1 MDALVHRFAGP
12 RGRSCTVVALDMGRP
27 HRSRA
32 GRRGARLAQQP
43 LAAPDRIAGGGA
55 AVPAQCRGGAEPL
68 GRLLPDG
75 SGRLERVDRR
85 PAAGRDRSGQRHGD
99 AGQGCS
105 RARGARS
112 GDHPRRRIAL
122 QTPHRARVSPTGVVR
137 HECAQAAGGHD
148 DRRRVQHPVGLAA
161 HRQRDSHHR
170 QLRRSARR
178 QRAGVRLRRRGWV
191 VQQRHRMR
199 QRSPRQRG
207 RPSHQ
212 GRAALRGVHLRSPD
226 TPTGGSWA
234 GRWGARAL
242 WT

>member
-1 MDALVHRFAGP
+1 MDPLVHRFAGP
-12 RGRSCTVVALDMGRP
+12 RGRSRAVVALDMGRP
-27 HRSRA
+27 DRPCA

-43 LAAPDRIAGGGA
+43 VAAPDRIAGGGA
-55 AVPAQCRGGAEPL
+55 AVPAQCGRGAEPL

-85 PAAGRDRSGQRHGD
+85 PAARRDRSGHRHGD
-99 AGQGCS
+99 AGQGRS

-112 GDHPRRRIAL
+112 GDHPRRRIAV
-122 QTPHRARVSPTGVVR
+122 QTSHRAGVSPAGVVR
-137 HECAQAAGGHD
+137 RECAKAAGGHD

-178 QRAGVRLRRRGWV
+178 QRARVRLRRRRRV

-212 GRAALRGVHLRSPD
+212 GRAALRREHLWRP
-226 TPTGGSWA
+226 TAPTGGSWA
-234 GRWGARAL
+234 GRWAARAR